1 MKLQVSKCEKF
12 GYGCMVTQVASTAP
26 GMRALL
32 ESGDEK
38 SLVTI

>member
-12 GYGCMVTQVASTAP
+12 GYGCMVTQVASTAA

-32 ESGDEK
+32 ESGD
-38 SLVTI
+38 